1 MPLTSRERVIKTI
14 NHQEPDRVPVDFTP
28 LYDFYL
34 DLKQYLGLEIEEDVG
49 YNIAME
55 VIPHPDVLRKLG
67 VDLISVKLGSP
78 VTPKKE
84 ARSDGLVQDEWGVLF
99 KQVFQPGGGRYHEVV
114 YSPLKDATMDDL
126 DTYPWPVPDMP
137 GRGEKAELSAK
148 RLYEDTDL
156 AIVGRFGGAILDA
169 AVYLLGMETWMVRL
183 AKDKAFIDR
192 FLEKITDVQIALDR
206 IGLEAAGKY
215 IQIFKASG
223 EDLGMQMGPL
233 YSMKMFRE
241 QLLPHFRRRYRAA
254 REILNEVNPSAKIML
269 HSCGSIRAFLPDL
282 IESEIDII
290 DPIQPYA
297 AGMDSAELKRDFGD
311 RLCFHGGVDIQ
322 QVLPFGTKEDI
333 IREARTRIQALG
345 KGGGY
350 ILAPAHNVQADVPPE
365 NLVTLYEAARR
376 YAGYPMG

>member
-1 MPLTSRERVIKTI
+1 MPLTSRERVIKAI
-14 NHQEPDRVPVDFTP
+14 NHKEPDRVPVDFTP
-28 LYDFYL
+28 LYDFYFN
-34 DLKQYLGLEIEEDVG
+34 LKQYLGMEIDENVSYG
-49 YNIAME
+49 ISME
-55 VIPHPDVLRKLG
+55 VIPHPDVLRRLG

-78 VTPKKE
+78 TSQKKDE
-84 ARSDGLVQDEWGVLF
+84 RSDGLVQDEWGVLF

-114 YSPLKDATMDDL
+114 YSPLKDATIDDL
-126 DTYPWPVPDMP
+126 EIYSWPQPDLP
-137 GRGEKAELSAK
+137 GRGEKAEESAR

-156 AIVGRFGGAILDA
+156 GIVGRFGGAILDA
-169 AVYLLGMETWMVRL
+169 AVYLLGMENWMIRL
-183 AKDKAFIDR
+183 ARDKEFINR

-215 IQIFKASG
+215 LQIFKASG

-241 QLLPHFRRRYRAA
+241 QLLPHFRRRYRTA
-254 REILNEVNPSAKIML
+254 REILNKVNPSAKIML
-269 HSCGSIRAFLPDL
+269 HSCGSIRAFIPDL

-290 DPIQPYA
+290 DPIQPRA

-311 RLCFHGGVDIQ
+311 RLCFHGGIDIQ
-322 QVLPFGTKEDI
+322 HILPLGTKDEI
-333 IREARTRIQALG
+333 IQETRTRIQALG

-365 NLVTLYEAARR
+365 NLVMLYEAARR
-376 YAGYPMG
+376 YGGY